1 MPKAILPQPKGWYV
15 YCYLRTHSNRPYY
28 IGVGSRPD
36 RMTARHTCKVPRD
49 WSRIRVMRQGL
60 TRDEALRWEVFY
72 IERYGRKDLG
82 TGFLINRKEGGICG
96 GKLSPETRARLS
108 EHTKNNPPPQPNAE
122 QLQKRA
128 TNRMAAVAARHG
140 IPVEQYIAMSKYE
153 RDKAKEWCIANP
165 SLPFSDYMPQTME
178 TRQLRTAVARGIPE
192 DIYMSMGK
200 KERNTLRMWL
210 INNPDKTGEDYL
222 AGVRKPKGPSRR
234 VDRDLVLA
242 LLGQG
247 LTRVE
252 VAERVG
258 CTPPHVSRISKVGH
272 GLT

>member
-1 MPKAILPQPKGWYV
+1 
-15 YCYLRTHSNRPYY
+15 
-28 IGVGSRPD
+28 
-36 RMTARHTCKVPRD
+36 
-49 WSRIRVMRQGL
+49 
-60 TRDEALRWEVFY
+60 LRWEVFY

-122 QLQKRA
+122 QLRKRA

-192 DIYMSMGK
+192 DTYMSMGK
-200 KERNTLRMWL
+200 KERNAVRMWL
-210 INNPDKTGEDYL
+210 VHNPDKTGEDYL
-222 AGVRKPKGPSRR
+222 AGIRRPSGPKPRLCVETMLGLLNQGLSQAEVARRLGCAQSVVSRR
-234 VDRDLVLA
+234 VRA
-242 LLGQG
+242 
-247 LTRVE
+247 
-252 VAERVG
+252 A
-258 CTPPHVSRISKVGH
+258 
-272 GLT
+272 